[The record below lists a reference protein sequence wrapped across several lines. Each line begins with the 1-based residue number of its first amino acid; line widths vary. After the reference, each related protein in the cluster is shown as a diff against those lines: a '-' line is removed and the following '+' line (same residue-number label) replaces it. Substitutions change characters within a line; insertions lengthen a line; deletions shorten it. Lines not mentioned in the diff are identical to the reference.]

1 MTSAADVDLSISKSA
16 TFVKVTKM
24 SELLD
29 YIKSENA
36 YCQRSEV
43 RVRLLRLLQRN
54 IDKPFHVFTWLWQYI
69 HRGGT
74 QATSVDIYERKAT
87 VNLQNSAITIQSDGL
102 VLIHPHK
109 RDANTSTWR
118 DSIEWA
124 LAQDDSDLRNDP
136 TWIPEITD
144 LCRQY
149 IRKDSLLLASES
161 KFGYHLDASI
171 ADVTWLQRL
180 LQQVDLLV
188 GCYPDG
194 FICRNGEIT
203 PHSADFSTG
212 YPIEYVFYDGL
223 VGWVIQVS
231 TTVSVKDLLRIAD
244 IHPIDLIRNADV
256 IDRTLEMCVRCKE

>member
-1 MTSAADVDLSISKSA
+1 MTTLKEYID
-16 TFVKVTKM
+16 
-24 SELLD
+24 SEM
-29 YIKSENA
+29 A
-36 YCQRSEV
+36 YCRRSEI
-43 RVRLLRLLQRN
+43 RVNLLQLLQRN

-69 HRGGT
+69 HKGGT
-74 QATSVDIYERKAT
+74 QVSSVDIYERKAT
-87 VNLQNSAITIQSDGL
+87 VNVQNGAITIQSDGQ

-124 LAQDDSDLRNDP
+124 LAQDDSDMRKDP

-194 FICRNGEIT
+194 FICLNGEIT

-212 YPIEYVFYDGL
+212 YPKEYVFYDGL
-223 VGWVIQVS
+223 VGWVIQVG
-231 TTVSVKDLLRIAD
+231 TTVAVKDILRITD

-256 IDRTLEMCVRCKE
+256 IDRTLEKCVKHKE